1 TESFDPPWSVAT
13 SSNGRYCAM
22 GSRRGGARV
31 WRDGGKIL
39 NLTWQ
44 AHTAAVQALAFSPDE
59 QTLATGS
66 WDGTIKLWNLENG
79 ALLWLGQHAG
89 SIHRL
94 VFTPDGRTLASG
106 GDDAAIRLWDVSTG
120 KHLQTLSCQ
129 GSAVYALAWSP
140 DGGLLAGGCFD
151 GSIELWEMQGSQ
163 AGQSGTAT
171 RTLTGHRGLV
181 SSVALAPD

>member
-1 TESFDPPWSVAT
+1 MGTYW
-13 SSNGRYCAM
+13 AM

-31 WRDGGKIL
+31 WRDGGKML
-39 NLTWQ
+39 NLAWQ

-59 QTLATGS
+59 HTLATGS

-79 ALLWLGQHAG
+79 ALLWMGQHTG

-129 GSAVYALAWSP
+129 SSAVYALAWSP
-140 DGGLLAGGCFD
+140 DGGLLASGSFD
-151 GSIELWEMQGSQ
+151 GSIQLWEMQGGSV
-163 AGQSGTAT
+163 
-171 RTLTGHRGLV
+171 RHRH
-181 SSVALAPD
+181 AYP